1 MSFFSDLWRNMILRE
16 ETSKEKGYISGP
28 EKPELLG
35 RTGTVVRE
43 LRPAGTM
50 LIDDTPVDVVSEG
63 DFIVKGKT
71 VKVIDVTGNRILV
84 REVQ

>member
-28 EKPELLG
+28 EKQELLG
-35 RTGTVVRE
+35 RTGVVMHE
-43 LRPAGTM
+43 LRPAGTI
-50 LIDDTPVDVVSEG
+50 LIDEVPVDVVSEG
-63 DFIVKGKT
+63 EFIKKYRT

-84 REVQ
+84 REV